1 MTDPEFE
8 LKKKQIC
15 DFRHS
20 VVAELGNPYLSRGK
34 LTQLIKEKSGRE
46 YAIPYSKRK
55 TLTEGCIRRWL
66 NLYRKYGKEGLAP
79 GVRDD
84 RGKSRLLKDAQQTAL
99 IHLLETRPEI
109 TATAAV
115 KILQTKG
122 IIQNEISSSSLSR
135 FIKSHGLTYRE
146 RNRNKE
152 AEKSLKFD
160 FFSPLEC
167 IQVDVMYGPQ
177 IPDEKGKY
185 RKALLM
191 AFLDDA
197 TRRIIYSRFSFS
209 EKSILF
215 EDGIKHILKTHGMI
229 GRLYT
234 DNGSSFVSNQ
244 TNHVHPILII
254 DEADKLGNDILQEI
268 RLIANFNYDSY
279 DAITILLC
287 GQENL
292 LQKFGLSIL
301 ESLANSVTV
310 TVRINTLKKEETYSY
325 IEQRISD
332 VSVGNSLF
340 TKAAM
345 NLIHNASGG
354 VMRVI
359 NNMGEHSM
367 IKAYLSGSAT
377 VEKEH
382 VQAILSR

>member
-66 NLYRKYGKEGLAP
+66 NLYRKSGKEGLAP